1 MNIETGLVHSLL
13 LLNVFDMKEIWE
25 FYKSGVWVQSFLI
38 VSIGV
43 FIAVF
48 FILYL
53 LIITSRNRN
62 IKKEKRT
69 IEYGGIIEK
78 LIFALVFQE
87 TSITVIKE
95 DADFKRL
102 INNALFRE
110 VMTKSIINLHK
121 NYEGIY
127 AKRLEQFYKESG
139 LINDS
144 FKKIRSSKWEI
155 KCKGITELAEMNI
168 TKVFDSIITISKAQ
182 NKTLKITALNACI
195 KLAGV
200 KGIIHLTEH
209 PYPIDDWT
217 QVNIINAFKK
227 HDIGD
232 SEGVEFLLESQNTT
246 VITLGLKL
254 IRELKLTQKMPFVAQ
269 LAERTPN
276 TIIKYEAQNVLQT
289 LTS

>member
-1 MNIETGLVHSLL
+1 
-13 LLNVFDMKEIWE
+13 MKEVWE

-43 FIAVF
+43 FIAVC

-53 LIITSRNRN
+53 LIITSRSRN
-62 IKKEKRT
+62 IKKERRT
-69 IEYGGIIEK
+69 IEYEIITEK
-78 LIFALVFQE
+78 IIFALIFQE
-87 TSITVIKE
+87 TTIAETKE
-95 DADFKRL
+95 DIDFKRL
-102 INNALFRE
+102 INNTLFRQ

-127 AKRLEQFYKESG
+127 AKRLEQFYKKSG
-139 LINDS
+139 LIKDS
-144 FKKIRSSKWEI
+144 FKKLRSSKWEI

-200 KGIIHLTEH
+200 KGIVHLTEH
-209 PYPIDDWT
+209 SYPIDDWT

-232 SEGVEFLLESQNTT
+232 TEGVEFLLESQNTT
-246 VITLGLKL
+246 VVTLGLKL
-254 IRELKLTQKMPFVAQ
+254 IRELKLTQKMPFVAH
-269 LAERTPN
+269 LSDTTPN
-276 TIIKYEAQNVLQT
+276 AVLKYEAQHVLQT
-289 LTS
+289 LRA